1 MLLFTHSHH
10 THLLLVVQQGNRDHL
25 LLVAQVPIAEQI
37 GYRAPQILTLLQEF
51 NPGLYLEL
59 VRTPSTLMEPKVVML
74 TVLLIQSDKVRA
86 H

>member
-25 LLVAQVPIAEQI
+25 WLVAQVPIAEQV
-37 GYRAPQILTLLQEF
+37 GYRAPQILTLLEEF

-74 TVLLIQSDKVRA
+74 TAPFIQADKVRT